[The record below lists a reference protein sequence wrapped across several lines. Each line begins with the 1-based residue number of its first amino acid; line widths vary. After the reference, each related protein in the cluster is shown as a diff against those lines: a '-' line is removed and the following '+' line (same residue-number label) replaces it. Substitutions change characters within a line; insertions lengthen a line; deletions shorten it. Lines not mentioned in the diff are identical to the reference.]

1 VNNRLISLMIFA
13 PMIGALLQAFLPKET
28 ENRGLGRW
36 IALGSSLVGSICA
49 VALSFWL
56 QSQGTDTQIGVSY
69 PWVGS
74 YAITYDVS
82 IDGLN
87 VLLVLLVAAIFPIL
101 IAAEWDRKQGSRGM
115 HGLLL
120 VLQTAFFGTL
130 CAQDLFIQFFFFAM
144 SSLPFYFLIGI
155 WGGQNRER
163 AASHTIVASSIGN
176 AFIFA
181 ALILVYYSVDPHSF
195 SLHELAGSKLSAK
208 MFDLGGI
215 EFSVGPVAFMLIGIG
230 LALRTPIWPFH
241 GWFIEVAK
249 EAPASVFVALC
260 AVSVPV
266 ATYIFVKLCYTL
278 FPETL
283 GEYVRWIQ
291 VVGLVNL
298 LVCGISAVA
307 QKDLRRLMAFLC
319 LSEVGLIFLGV
330 GSLSSIGI
338 VGASYQ
344 QLVLGL
350 GLAGFGL
357 FTGIIENRVGHDRF
371 ADAEGKRVLGGLV
384 SQAPTIS
391 LLSGVL
397 MASLLG
403 FPGLGGFVGHAMIV
417 IGSYAIHPVVVILVG
432 VAMLLGVY
440 YLFNMYK
447 LIFLGTAET
456 NTVFADLNL
465 RERAYLAPLILGL
478 LLFGLYP
485 KPFIEMVRPT
495 VLTLLSTVK

>member
-1 VNNRLISLMIFA
+1 MIFA
-13 PMIGALLQAFLPKET
+13 PMIGALLQAFLPKESGS
-28 ENRGLGRW
+28 RGIGRW
-36 IALGSSLVGSICA
+36 VALGSGLVGSLCA
-49 VALSFWL
+49 ILLSFSL
-56 QSQGTDTQIGVSY
+56 QAQGPDAQIGVSY

-87 VLLVLLVAAIFPIL
+87 VLLVLLVALIFPIL
-101 IAAEWDRKQGSRGM
+101 IAAEWDRKQGARGM

-120 VLQTAFFGTL
+120 VLQTAFFGAL
-130 CAQDLFIQFFFFAM
+130 CAQDMFVQFFFWTM
-144 SSLPFYFLIGI
+144 STLPFYFLIGI

-163 AASHTIVASSIGN
+163 AASHTIVANSIGS

-195 SLHELAGSKLSAK
+195 SFHELVGSKLSAK
-208 MFDLGGI
+208 MFDLGGL
-215 EFSVGPVAFMLIGIG
+215 EFSVGPVAFVLISIG

-241 GWFIEVAK
+241 GWFIEVAQ
-249 EAPASVFVALC
+249 EAPPSVFVALC

-291 VVGLVNL
+291 LVGLVNL
-298 LVCGISAVA
+298 LVCGITAVA

-330 GSLSSIGI
+330 GSLNSIGI
-338 VGASYQ
+338 VGAAYQ
-344 QLVLGL
+344 QLVLGM

-357 FTGIIENRVGHDRF
+357 FTGIIETRVGHDRF
-371 ADAEGKRVLGGLV
+371 ADADGKRVLGGLV
-384 SQAPTIS
+384 SRAPTIS

-417 IGSYAIHPVVVILVG
+417 IGSYAIHPVVVLFVG
-432 VAMLLGVY
+432 AALLLGIY
-440 YLFNMYK
+440 CLFNMYK
-447 LIFLGTAET
+447 LVFLGTGEPDA
-456 NTVFADLNL
+456 VFADLNL
-465 RERAYLAPLILGL
+465 RERAYLAPVILGL

-485 KPFIEMVRPT
+485 KPFIEMVRPA
-495 VLTLLSTVK
+495 VLTLLSTIK